1 MERLGTALGLLAIA
15 GLTAWAAGGAVM
27 DPPGKRGNPWR
38 IGTPSAAR
46 YGKARR
52 VVSVNVGTDE
62 ILLSLLPPE
71 RIAAVSAL
79 SDDPT
84 ISSATALAKAVP
96 RRVTMEAERILAL
109 EPDLLIVPPYTRR
122 EVLAQL
128 EAGGM
133 QILRIPDFHTLADI
147 RVQLRFLGE
156 ALGEPARAE
165 ALVAGM
171 DAVLGDV
178 RRRTAGLPRPRVLY
192 VGLNGDTMGQGTN
205 FDLFVE
211 AAGGTNVAAE
221 AGIVGREQIHLE
233 KALALDPDILL
244 VSSYRRGTSGAQ
256 KAGDMGV
263 RPELAEDPA
272 WRASRAVREG
282 RVRVLNG
289 AHLLSTSHHV
299 TRLAED
305 LARILHPECYA
316 P

>member
-1 MERLGTALGLLAIA
+1 MDRLGTALGVLAIF
-15 GLTAWAAGGAVM
+15 GLTAWAAGGAVV
-27 DPPGKRGNPWR
+27 DPPGKKGNPWR

-62 ILLSLLPPE
+62 ILLSLLPPD
-71 RIAAVSAL
+71 RVAAVSAL

-84 ISSATALAKAVP
+84 VSSVTELAKAVP
-96 RRVTMEAERILAL
+96 GRVTMEAERILAL

-122 EVLAQL
+122 EVLLQL
-128 EAGGM
+128 EEGDM
-133 QILRIPDFHTLADI
+133 EILRIPDCYSVDDI
-147 RVQLRFLGE
+147 RVHLRFLGE
-156 ALGEPARAE
+156 ALGEPDRAE
-165 ALVAGM
+165 ELVAEM
-171 DAVLGDV
+171 DGTLAEV
-178 RRRTAGLPRPRVLY
+178 RHRTAGLPRPRVLY
-192 VGLNGDTMGQGTN
+192 IGMNGDTMGKGTN

-211 AAGGTNVAAE
+211 AAGGLNVAAE
-221 AGIVGREQIHLE
+221 TGIVGRGQIPLE
-233 KALALDPDILL
+233 KALALDPDIIL
-244 VSSYRRGTSGAQ
+244 VSSYRRGTSRAG

-263 RPELAEDPA
+263 RPDLSADPA

-282 RVRVLNG
+282 RVRVLSG

-299 TRLAED
+299 TKTAED